1 MSVDVTIPL
10 KVTWR
15 LWRVVRSTTPSR
27 SQEARAPRA
36 EFRRA
41 PGPPRLG
48 EPMLFSSALV
58 SLPSSSQ
65 ERWHWSIVEVEV
77 NPNFQLLGK
86 RGLSRDPIDA
96 EKYNSKVLSA
106 LVMETEVLVE
116 DVAMVRSA
124 LGLLVVIMSSRCGR
138 SSYTDNSPSRPSLYC
153 LRGHIARGHSTQL
166 RPHCKCLCV
175 QLLSD

>member
-1 MSVDVTIPL
+1 MVFVDVTIAL

-15 LWRVVRSTTPSR
+15 LWRAVPRSTTAASH

-48 EPMLFSSALV
+48 GPTLLSPALV

-65 ERWHWSIVEVEV
+65 DRWHWSIVEEDVISC
-77 NPNFQLLGK
+77 FQVLGK
-86 RGLSRDPIDA
+86 RGLSKDPIDA
-96 EKYNSKVLSA
+96 EKYNSKLLSA
-106 LVMETEVLVE
+106 LVMETEVVVN

-124 LGLLVVIMSSRCGR
+124 SGFVGGDIV
-138 SSYTDNSPSRPSLYC
+138 
-153 LRGHIARGHSTQL
+153 
-166 RPHCKCLCV
+166 K
-175 QLLSD
+175 